1 MGAQPFRV
9 IVGMASGCCFTRST
23 GISGAQ
29 QGFEKS
35 QTEQAEA
42 VAQGD
47 SAGKP
52 RGTMLAFTHSHE
64 AKIECDFWRC
74 EFAERDGRKYVF
86 LPDATGIKS
95 VGDFGITSFLR
106 QRADG
111 KADFAMMRSD
121 DVFLSNG
128 HFWSRK
134 SAPNV
139 SFM

>member
-1 MGAQPFRV
+1 ME
-9 IVGMASGCCFTRST
+9 GMALGCCFTRST

-35 QTEQAEA
+35 QAERAEA

-47 SAGKP
+47 SASKP

-64 AKIECDFWRC
+64 TKIECYFWRC
-74 EFAERDGRKYVF
+74 EFAERGSRKYVF
-86 LPDATGIKS
+86 LPDTTGIKS
-95 VGDFGITSFLR
+95 VGVLGITGFLR

-121 DVFLSNG
+121 EIGDEIAFDSTRLAGRVRG
-128 HFWSRK
+128 
-134 SAPNV
+134 
-139 SFM
+139 